1 MIDNAFRLTID
12 KDSVSPYVIRKNDL
26 EAYLENYKIVMTKE
40 WSIVNKNL
48 KISDV
53 SRLCN
58 QVFKNII

>member
-40 WSIVNKNL
+40 
-48 KISDV
+48 
-53 SRLCN
+53 
-58 QVFKNII
+58 